1 MFFNRRLSVTSC
13 DYLARLKSFSHNAR
27 QYLLFVFL
35 TTLNQ
40 GIYGVIFN
48 LYILSL
54 GFREDFLGLIL
65 SLSSASIGL
74 FAIPAALICDCLGRK
89 NTLLL
94 SSVLYTLSLIFL
106 YNSTSREL
114 LAISS
119 IAYGVALALS
129 LVTGGTF
136 LVENSTAYERM
147 HLFSMYYI
155 IYTVSILSGNM
166 VGGFLPGMLADI
178 LSFEPEGAMSYRL
191 TLYVSLAATIISLLP
206 LSYIKEK
213 SSTKNVN
220 MSHLKVYK
228 SIFQSKTACR
238 MIFIFC
244 LYGIGWGVSLPYFN
258 VYFDT
263 ILGADTSQIGII
275 FSASQLTMVI
285 GYFLVP
291 MLTEKLG
298 KIKLASI
305 VQVLSIPFLL
315 MFTFT
320 SSVLVAALGYVM
332 RWLLMNMANP
342 ILNSFKLEIVS
353 NEQRTIMNSLTWMAC
368 YTFVGIGTYAGGL
381 LMARGQNAMPFLITS
396 VFYGITAILYYVYF
410 NEVERRQ
417 NA

>member
-1 MFFNRRLSVTSC
+1 MFFYRCLGVTS
-13 DYLARLKSFSHNAR
+13 DGYLARLKSFSHNAR

-74 FAIPAALICDCLGRK
+74 FAIPAALICDRFGRK

-106 YNSTSREL
+106 YNTTSQEL

-136 LVENSTAYERM
+136 LVENSTVYERM

-155 IYTVSILSGNM
+155 IYTISILSGNM
-166 VGGFLPGMLADI
+166 LGGILPGVLADM
-178 LSFEPEGAMSYRL
+178 LSFEPGEAMSYRL
-191 TLYVSLAATIISLLP
+191 TLYVSLAAAIISLLP

-213 SSTKNVN
+213 SSQNNIN
-220 MSHLKVYK
+220 MSRMAVYK
-228 SIFQSKTACR
+228 SIFQSKTACQ
-238 MIFIFC
+238 MIFIYC

-275 FSASQLTMVI
+275 FSVSQLTMVI

-291 MLTEKLG
+291 MLTEELG
-298 KIKLASI
+298 KIRLASI

-315 MFTFT
+315 MFALT

-342 ILNSFKLEIVS
+342 VLNSFKLEIVS
-353 NEQRTIMNSLTWMAC
+353 NEQRSIMNSLTWMAC

-381 LMARGQNAMPFLITS
+381 LMASGQNTMPFLITS
-396 VFYGITAILYYVYF
+396 AFYGITAILYYVYF
-410 NEVERRQ
+410 NGVERRQ
-417 NA
+417 NT

>member
-1 MFFNRRLSVTSC
+1 
-13 DYLARLKSFSHNAR
+13 
-27 QYLLFVFL
+27 
-35 TTLNQ
+35 
-40 GIYGVIFN
+40 
-48 LYILSL
+48 
-54 GFREDFLGLIL
+54 
-65 SLSSASIGL
+65 
-74 FAIPAALICDCLGRK
+74 
-89 NTLLL
+89 
-94 SSVLYTLSLIFL
+94 
-106 YNSTSREL
+106 
-114 LAISS
+114 
-119 IAYGVALALS
+119 
-129 LVTGGTF
+129 
-136 LVENSTAYERM
+136 
-147 HLFSMYYI
+147 
-155 IYTVSILSGNM
+155 
-166 VGGFLPGMLADI
+166 
-178 LSFEPEGAMSYRL
+178 
-191 TLYVSLAATIISLLP
+191 
-206 LSYIKEK
+206 
-213 SSTKNVN
+213 
-220 MSHLKVYK
+220 
-228 SIFQSKTACR
+228 

>member
-1 MFFNRRLSVTSC
+1 
-13 DYLARLKSFSHNAR
+13 
-27 QYLLFVFL
+27 
-35 TTLNQ
+35 
-40 GIYGVIFN
+40 
-48 LYILSL
+48 
-54 GFREDFLGLIL
+54 
-65 SLSSASIGL
+65 
-74 FAIPAALICDCLGRK
+74 
-89 NTLLL
+89 
-94 SSVLYTLSLIFL
+94 VLYTLSLIFL

-129 LVTGGTF
+129 FVTGGTF

-166 VGGFLPGMLADI
+166 VGGFLPGMLAEV
-178 LSFEPEGAMSYRL
+178 LSFEPGGAMSYRL

-213 SSTKNVN
+213 SSTKNAN
-220 MSHLKVYK
+220 ISHLKVYR